1 MKKAALHNLGC
12 KVNAYETQAMQQ
24 LLEQAGYTIVPFQ
37 DPADVYVVNT
47 CSVTN
52 IADRKSRQMLH
63 RARRLNPQAV
73 IVAAGCYVQTAGPDD
88 IEEGIADII
97 LGNNKK
103 EHLIPMLEQYQRTS
117 APVNDWEDMNGGSK
131 QYESLRIKCTS
142 EHTRA
147 FLKIQDGCNQF
158 CSYCIIPYARGRVR
172 SRKPQEALQEV
183 RRLAENGCKE
193 VVLTGIHLSSYGTDF
208 SDISE
213 SFAGEALLQLIRQ
226 IHEMPGIS
234 RIRLGSLEPGII
246 SELFVKE
253 LAGMQ
258 KLCPHFHLS
267 LQSGCDTVLRR
278 MNRKYSTKE
287 YADRCGILRSF
298 FDHPAITTDVIVG
311 FPGETQEEF
320 QETERFLE
328 QLALYEMHIFK
339 YSMRQGTKAAVMEGQ
354 IAETVKAERSARL
367 LALGEKM
374 SVQFRESLVGEI
386 KSVLL
391 EEAICYD
398 NKRYEVGYTTEYV
411 KIAVE
416 SQQDRTNRLV
426 RGRIAGHLT
435 QDIYLM
441 VEF

>member
-1 MKKAALHNLGC
+1 
-12 KVNAYETQAMQQ
+12 
-24 LLEQAGYTIVPFQ
+24 
-37 DPADVYVVNT
+37 
-47 CSVTN
+47 
-52 IADRKSRQMLH
+52 
-63 RARRLNPQAV
+63 
-73 IVAAGCYVQTAGPDD
+73 
-88 IEEGIADII
+88 
-97 LGNNKK
+97 
-103 EHLIPMLEQYQRTS
+103 MLEQYQRTS
-117 APVNDWEDMNGGSK
+117 APINDWEDMNDGSK
-131 QYESLRIKCTS
+131 QYESLRIERTS

-172 SRKPQEALQEV
+172 SRKPQEVLQEV

-226 IHEMPGIS
+226 IHEIPGIS

-246 SELFVKE
+246 SEPFVKE
-253 LAGMQ
+253 LAGME

-278 MNRKYSTKE
+278 MNRKYSTRE

-339 YSMRQGTKAAVMEGQ
+339 YSIRQGTKAAAMEGQ
-354 IAETVKAERSARL
+354 IAETVKARRSARL

-374 SVQFRESLVGEI
+374 SVQYRESLVGEI

-391 EEAICYD
+391 EEALFHD

-416 SQQDRTNRLV
+416 SQQDRANRLV